1 MKIRVQRKIDV
12 YPRYQNKFLNV
23 LVNDAEAF
31 RKKTNIQPDIFVNL
45 YKNGSTVEVRIFTD
59 FDSLAEYEELFLHK
73 VLRDAK
79 YLDVAESLVDMI
91 VDEPQDEMY
100 VRMDIEDVFM
110 NRKHKVKPGKNI
122 DLRQSAHLN
131 KGRAK
136 FRTEREYCASKGR
149 LADVMKMNFDFAEKF
164 KIGTGHG
171 IDYFCTRFSAAGI
184 GCSKMFWDSDEC
196 PQCASALLQQD
207 QEIAV
212 RFEGLLKTPPM
223 TTVYRRVD
231 AELLAFD
238 LGKAVA

>member
-1 MKIRVQRKIDV
+1 MKIRVQRKIEV
-12 YPRYQNKFLNV
+12 YPKFQNKFLNV
-23 LVNDAEAF
+23 LFNDAEKF
-31 RKKTNIQPDIFVNL
+31 YKKTNIYPDVFVNL
-45 YKNGSTVEVRIFTD
+45 YKNASAVEVRIFTD
-59 FDSLAEYEELFLHK
+59 FDSLAEYEEIFLHK
-73 VLRDAK
+73 VLKDTK
-79 YLDVAESLVDMI
+79 YLDVAEGLVDMI

-100 VRMDIEDVFM
+100 VRMDTDDVFM
-110 NRKHKVKPGKNI
+110 NRKHKMKPGKSL
-122 DLRQSAHLN
+122 DLGQSAKLN

-171 IDYFCTRFSAAGI
+171 IDYFCTRFSAARI
-184 GCSKMFWDSDEC
+184 GCSKIFWDSDEC
-196 PQCASALLQQD
+196 PQCASAFLQQD
-207 QEIAV
+207 HEIAI

-238 LGKAVA
+238 LGKVAG